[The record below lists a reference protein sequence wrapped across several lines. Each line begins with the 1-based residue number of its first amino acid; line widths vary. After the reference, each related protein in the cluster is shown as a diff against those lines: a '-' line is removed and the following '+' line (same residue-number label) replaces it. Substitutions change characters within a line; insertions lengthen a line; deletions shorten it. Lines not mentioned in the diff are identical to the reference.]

1 MQKEKAIMEYHEF
14 ETVFEKLLQTKE
26 DLYPH
31 AVEYHRTNFQHSIQ
45 YLLASIL
52 SQAETLVQQ
61 PQGSWENTE
70 EIVCDI
76 LYCADVNMQQLFA
89 LEIPNQLTANRNFED
104 VKTKLY
110 ETKYY
115 PISEHLNY
123 IFLPPALERKTFIHK
138 HLGHLAD
145 TGHFCDLGFG
155 PSVLSAFI
163 LQQKAFWT
171 GCGVDISSHC
181 LHHAKRLLRKKGVL
195 ERCKLLV
202 GDVRALPYPDE
213 TFDLVVAVEVLEHIP
228 DPEVGL
234 AEAMR
239 VLKPGGYAIT
249 ALPVNL
255 PILMHL
261 YDFESPDE
269 VLELHKKVGLRVVDF
284 ETKKFQRQME
294 PFTDTF
300 ALSIKP

>member
-1 MQKEKAIMEYHEF
+1 MMQYHKF
-14 ETVFEKLLQTKE
+14 ETALEKLLQTSK

-31 AVEYHRTNFQHSIQ
+31 AVEYHRMNFQHSIQ
-45 YLLASIL
+45 YLLTSIL
-52 SQAETLVQQ
+52 NQTETLVQQ
-61 PQGSWENTE
+61 PQTSWENTE
-70 EIVCDI
+70 EIVSDI
-76 LYCADVNMQQLFA
+76 LYCADVNIQQLFA
-89 LEIPNQLTANRNFED
+89 LEIPSQLTEDRDFEA

-123 IFLPPALERKTFIHK
+123 IFLPPALERKTFVRK
-138 HLGHLAD
+138 HLARFED

-155 PSVLSAFI
+155 PGVLSAFV
-163 LQQKAFWT
+163 LEEKEFWT
-171 GCGVDISSHC
+171 GCGVDISGHC

-195 ERCKLLV
+195 ERCELTV
-202 GDVRALPYPDE
+202 GDIRTLPYSDN

-234 AEAMR
+234 TEAMR

-249 ALPVNL
+249 ALPVKL

-261 YDFESPDE
+261 YDFDSPDE
-269 VLELHKKVGLRVVDF
+269 VLELYKKVGFRIIDF
-284 ETKKFQRQME
+284 ETKEFQRQTDT
-294 PFTDTF
+294 FIDTF